1 MQTKLEQC
9 PVLVV
14 GCKKDQVESDRS
26 KHLQLN
32 AQVLNELKKLDEAS
46 MIDYIEAGLSMNRG
60 VYKVPQDD
68 LQLYLCKVYQET
80 LPFLNEDGSVELR
93 GLRGIDSYSESSDT
107 DGGGIDRD
115 WKRKGTENSKG
126 MIR

>member
-1 MQTKLEQC
+1 M
-9 PVLVV
+9 
-14 GCKKDQVESDRS
+14 
-26 KHLQLN
+26 
-32 AQVLNELKKLDEAS
+32 LNELKKLDEAS
-46 MIDYIEAGLSMNRG
+46 MIDYIEAGLSVHRG

-93 GLRGIDSYSESSDT
+93 GLRAVDSYSESSDT

-126 MIR
+126 VIRQMGSAFKSMILRGNGN